1 MARIYTYPNDT
12 ALRDEDAWIGTNY
25 PDLATVQ
32 FTAKKIADYLN
43 FNGRISVAGHLV
55 YKYNYAQQSV
65 AGTISVQSGGSSI
78 AFSAITELYIHQNDL
93 SEQLTS
99 NFLGVLVGKEIL
111 LAQAND
117 INNFG
122 HYSINSLTAS
132 GVNPEFYI
140 LGLTH
145 LNSNGNLS
153 EDSIYNII
161 QFNLSAD
168 KHYTH
173 TQNIVSDTWTINHNL
188 NKKPLVTVVNS
199 IDKVV
204 HGEID
209 YVTSNSLTI
218 TFIGGFTGKAYLN

>member
-12 ALRDEDAWIGTNY
+12 VLRDEDAWIGTNY
-25 PDLATVQ
+25 PDLSTVQ
-32 FTAKKIADYLN
+32 FTAKKIAEYLN

-55 YKYNYAQQSV
+55 YKYNYNQESN
-65 AGTISVQSGGSSI
+65 AGTISLFSGGPVI
-78 AFSAITELYIHQNDL
+78 AFSAITELYIHKNDL
-93 SEQLTS
+93 AAQFTP
-99 NFLGVLVGKEIL
+99 NFLAVLVSKEIL
-111 LAQAND
+111 IAEVGN

-122 HYSINSLTAS
+122 HYRVDSYAASIT
-132 GVNPEFYI
+132 NPNFYI
-140 LGLTH
+140 LNLTE
-145 LNSNGNLS
+145 LNSNGSLS
-153 EDSIYNII
+153 DESIYNII

-188 NKKPLVTVVNS
+188 NKKPSVTVVNS

-209 YVTSNSLTI
+209 YGTTNSLTI

>member
-1 MARIYTYPNDT
+1 MARIYTYPQDANLQDN
-12 ALRDEDAWIGTNY
+12 DAWIGSNQG
-25 PDLATVQ
+25 DKATVQ
-32 FTAKKIADYLN
+32 FTARKIADYLN

-55 YKYNYAQQSV
+55 YKYNYAQQSA

-132 GVNPEFYI
+132 GINPEFYI

-153 EDSIYNII
+153 DDSIYNII

-173 TQNIVSDTWTINHNL
+173 TQNIVSATWTINHNL
-188 NKKPLVTVVNS
+188 NKKPSVTVVDS
-199 IDKVV
+199 VDAVV
-204 HGEID
+204 YGDIN
-209 YVTSNSLTI
+209 YTTLNSLTI
-218 TFIGGFTGKAYLN
+218 TFSGGFTGKAYLN

>member
-1 MARIYTYPNDT
+1 MARIYTYPQDANLQDN
-12 ALRDEDAWIGTNY
+12 DAWIGSNQG
-25 PDLATVQ
+25 DKATVQ
-32 FTAKKIADYLN
+32 FTARKIADYLN
-43 FNGRISVAGHLV
+43 FEGRISVAGHLV
-55 YKYNYAQQSV
+55 YKYNYAQQS
-65 AGTISVQSGGSSI
+65 ATGTISVQSGGSSI
-78 AFSAITELYIHQNDL
+78 AFSAIPELYIHQNDL
-93 SEQLTS
+93 SGQLTS

-132 GVNPEFYI
+132 GINPEFYI

-168 KHYTH
+168 KHYVH
-173 TQNIVSDTWTINHNL
+173 MQSIANATWTINHNMG
-188 NKKPLVTVVNS
+188 KKPSVTVVDS
-199 IDKVV
+199 
-204 HGEID
+204 GETTV
-209 YVTSNSLTI
+209 YGEVNYTNLNSLTV
-218 TFIGGFTGKAYLN
+218 TFKGAFSGKAYLN

>member
-12 ALRDEDAWIGTNY
+12 VLRDEDAWIGTNY
-25 PDLATVQ
+25 PNLATVQ

-55 YKYNYAQQSV
+55 YKYNYNQESN
-65 AGTISVQSGGSSI
+65 AGTISLFSGGPVI
-78 AFSAITELYIHQNDL
+78 AFSAITELYIHKNDL
-93 SEQLTS
+93 AAQFTP
-99 NFLGVLVGKEIL
+99 NFLAVLVSKEIL
-111 LAQAND
+111 IAEVGN

-122 HYSINSLTAS
+122 HYRVDSYAASIT
-132 GVNPEFYI
+132 NPDFYI
-140 LGLTH
+140 LNLTE
-145 LNSNGNLS
+145 LNSNGSLS
-153 EDSIYNII
+153 DESIYSII

-188 NKKPLVTVVNS
+188 NKKPSVTVVNS

>member
-55 YKYNYAQQSV
+55 YKYDYNQESN
-65 AGTISVQSGGSSI
+65 AGTISLFSGGPVI

-93 SEQLTS
+93 AAQFTP
-99 NFLGVLVGKEIL
+99 NFLAMLIGKEIL
-111 LAQAND
+111 IAEAGD

-122 HYSINSLTAS
+122 HYRVNSYSASLT
-132 GVNPEFYI
+132 NPDFYI
-140 LGLTH
+140 LNLTE
-145 LNSNGNLS
+145 LNSNGSLS
-153 EDSIYNII
+153 NESIYNII

-173 TQNIVSDTWTINHNL
+173 TQNIVSATWTINHNL
-188 NKKPLVTVVNS
+188 NKKPSVTVVDS
-199 IDKVV
+199 VDGVV
-204 HGEID
+204 YGD
-209 YVTSNSLTI
+209 VNYTTLNSLTI
-218 TFIGGFTGKAYLN
+218 TFSGGFTGKAYLN